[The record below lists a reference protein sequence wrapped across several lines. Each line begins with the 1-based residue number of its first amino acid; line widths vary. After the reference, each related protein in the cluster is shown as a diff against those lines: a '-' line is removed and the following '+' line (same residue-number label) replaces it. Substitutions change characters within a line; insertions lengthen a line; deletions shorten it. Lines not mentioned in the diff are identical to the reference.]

1 MDKAYLARTPMIIRA
16 SKKEIDPFI
25 PKEEGGGVG
34 PECTY

>member
-1 MDKAYLARTPMIIRA
+1 MDKAYSARTPMIIRA

-25 PKEEGGGVG
+25 PKEEGGAVG